1 MAMDAGRITFVFVLT
16 AIMCSVSAAVAVR
29 KIQTADPADIF

>member
-1 MAMDAGRITFVFVLT
+1 VLT

-29 KIQTADPADIF
+29 KIQTADPADIFWLVIGNW